1 MGKLKNKKAIIIIGA
16 VVVCILAAYWLS
28 LLLEEKTVQAFVS
41 PMDVEVGETVSF
53 GDSTSRARSWL
64 WEFGNGEVSDARSGS
79 YVYGN
84 EGKYQ
89 IRLTVDGKYEEK
101 FLVNVRRKIDRSG
114 SDGLIKIDAPGFALQ
129 DEIISVRGLG
139 DAKEWRWEFG
149 ETGMIDSRDKNTL
162 YSYSEPGTYEILLS
176 TETTQY
182 PIRHTIRIEPNFQKN
197 DSTDVLTLIGN
208 DIREKLQAI
217 VDGKPFNQNYNYI
230 LSSYLCSNPDVLVT
244 VNGEKHND
252 FYSYCQGLKIIGRN
266 RLIIDNV
273 VVDVGNDESNECVK
287 QLLVTQYDKPI
298 TK

>member
-1 MGKLKNKKAIIIIGA
+1 MGKLRNKKSLIIIGA
-16 VVVCILAAYWLS
+16 VAVCILVAYWLS
-28 LLLEEKTVQAFVS
+28 LLLQGKTVQAFVS
-41 PMDVEVGETVSF
+41 PMDVEVGEAVSF
-53 GDSTSRARSWL
+53 GDSTSRARTWL
-64 WEFGNGEVSDARSGS
+64 WEFGNGEISDARSGS
-79 YVYGN
+79 HVYNN
-84 EGKYQ
+84 EGKFQ
-89 IRLTVDGKYEEK
+89 IRLTVDGKYEK
-101 FLVNVRRKIDRSG
+101 IFLVNVRQKTDKAE
-114 SDGLIKIDAPGFALQ
+114 SDKLIKIEAPGFALQ
-129 DEIISVRGLG
+129 NEIISVRGLG

-182 PIRHTIRIEPNFQKN
+182 PVRHTIRIEPNFQKS

-217 VDGKPFNQNYNYI
+217 VDGKPFIQNYNYI
-230 LSSYLCSNPDVLVT
+230 LSSYLCSNPDVVVT

-273 VVDVGNDESNECVK
+273 VVDIGDEESDECVK

>member
-1 MGKLKNKKAIIIIGA
+1 MGKLKNRKSIIIIGA
-16 VVVCILAAYWLS
+16 AVLCIVVAYWVS
-28 LLLEEKTVQAFVS
+28 QLLQGKTIQAFVS
-41 PMDVEVGETVSF
+41 PMDVEVGEVVSF
-53 GDSTSRARSWL
+53 VDSTSRAKTWL
-64 WEFGNGEVSDARSGS
+64 WEFGNGDVSDARSGN
-79 YVYGN
+79 YAYNN

-101 FLVNVRRKIDRSG
+101 FLINVRPKIDKSEF
-114 SDGLIKIDAPGFALQ
+114 DGLIKIDAPEFALQ
-129 DEIISVRGLG
+129 NEIISVKGLG

-182 PIRHTIRIEPNFQKN
+182 PVRHTIRIEPNFQKN

-208 DIREKLQAI
+208 DICEKLQAI

-230 LSSYLCSNPDVLVT
+230 LSSYLCNNPDVIVT

-273 VVDVGNDESNECVK
+273 VVDIGNEESDECVK
-287 QLLVTQYDKPI
+287 QMLVTQYDKPL